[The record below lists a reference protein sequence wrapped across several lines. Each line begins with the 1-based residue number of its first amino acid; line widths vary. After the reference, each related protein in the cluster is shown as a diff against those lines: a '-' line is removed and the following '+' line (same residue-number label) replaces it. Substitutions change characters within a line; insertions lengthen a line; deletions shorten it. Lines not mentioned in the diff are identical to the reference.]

1 MVTMSS
7 IIALDQHSN
16 SENFHFLYAVG
27 MSGAGLGMVLLPFL
41 AEVIG
46 QAYGWRGGLLVLGG
60 LMTHMIPCAM
70 AVQVEQPSREKHAM
84 ERLPTTDTQEH
95 CSFQDQCRKSFL
107 IVKKDNVSLLGQS
120 CEYKLLHRNLK
131 RNVPPKKSSALSD
144 WKTKGHKALLTTK
157 RILEEIRMGIRRS
170 DFYSDPVINLLYAAG
185 LVNGMMYCGW
195 HAFLVPHVLQRG
207 YSVPNAITINLYA
220 SIGNLLGRPLL
231 STLSGCL
238 KKPTVVYMGAAWL
251 NVCVILCDVLTN
263 QYYIMAGTACL
274 TTMSIAGMTV
284 LGPLAVRE
292 RASPDVF
299 DVAYAVHELFFGL
312 GTFLGCY
319 LSGKVCVKF

>member
-1 MVTMSS
+1 MACSQVGTTQTIGIYLEDIALSLGTTSTDLGLALGLFTAFTCFPGFGHCVVTMSS

-16 SENFHFLYAVG
+16 SENFHLLYAVG

-46 QAYGWRGGLLVLGG
+46 QTYGWRGGLLVLGG
-60 LMTHMIPCAM
+60 LMTHMIPCAV
-70 AVQVEQPSREKHAM
+70 AIQVEQPSREKHAM
-84 ERLPTTDTQEH
+84 ERLPTTDTQER
-95 CSFQDQCRKSFL
+95 CSFEDQC
-107 IVKKDNVSLLGQS
+107 
-120 CEYKLLHRNLK
+120 
-131 RNVPPKKSSALSD
+131 
-144 WKTKGHKALLTTK
+144 
-157 RILEEIRMGIRRS
+157 
-170 DFYSDPVINLLYAAG
+170 
-185 LVNGMMYCGW
+185 
-195 HAFLVPHVLQRG
+195 
-207 YSVPNAITINLYA
+207 
-220 SIGNLLGRPLL
+220 RPLL

-238 KKPTVVYMGAAWL
+238 TKPTVVYMGAAWL
-251 NVCVILCDVLTN
+251 NVCVILCDVFTN
-263 QYYIMAGTACL
+263 HYYIMAGTACL

-319 LSGKVCVKF
+319 LSGKVCAKF